1 MATRYYIRLPTPAAA
16 RGSNAALSF
25 HSESAEGFAAE
36 LEQALRTTVLFDRWR
51 DQQDD
56 PEGVEPGLAATDP
69 GATVTGAQ
77 QDLAIDLV
85 VTTRL
90 PGDLFKMRLRWLA
103 GSHWQL
109 RDVTAG

>member
-1 MATRYYIRLPTPAAA
+1 MATRYYIRLPNPALA
-16 RGSNAALSF
+16 RGNDDALAF
-25 HSESAEGFAAE
+25 RSESAGELATE
-36 LEQALRTTVLFDRWR
+36 LEQALRTTALFDRWR

-56 PEGVEPGLAATDP
+56 PEGVEPGLGATDP
-69 GATVTGAQ
+69 QATVVGSQ
-77 QDLAIDLV
+77 RDLAIDLV

-109 RDVTAG
+109 RDVSAG